1 MLKAAFP
8 VDVQTDKATFEI
20 QFGNIER
27 PTHFNTT
34 WEQAKFETCA
44 QKYADLSDGGY
55 GVSILNDCKYG
66 HDIHGG
72 VMQLSLL
79 RAPTYP
85 DPEADHG
92 IHMFTYSLCPHAGT
106 LRESDTVKMAY
117 YLNQPM
123 TAIPATGEKT
133 VIPKEYAAVE
143 CDCPNIVCETVKA
156 AEDGSGTILRFYE
169 CANKRTPARVTIGL
183 PAKKVFLC
191 DLMENVL
198 EEIPVSNGLFRHT
211 FANFEILTIRVEG

>member
-1 MLKAAFP
+1 M
-8 VDVQTDKATFEI
+8 
-20 QFGNIER
+20 
-27 PTHFNTT
+27 
-34 WEQAKFETCA
+34 
-44 QKYADLSDGGY
+44 
-55 GVSILNDCKYG
+55 
-66 HDIHGG
+66 
-72 VMQLSLL
+72 
-79 RAPTYP
+79 
-85 DPEADHG
+85 
-92 IHMFTYSLCPHAGT
+92 
-106 LRESDTVKMAY
+106 
-117 YLNQPM
+117 
-123 TAIPATGEKT
+123 
-133 VIPKEYAAVE
+133 E